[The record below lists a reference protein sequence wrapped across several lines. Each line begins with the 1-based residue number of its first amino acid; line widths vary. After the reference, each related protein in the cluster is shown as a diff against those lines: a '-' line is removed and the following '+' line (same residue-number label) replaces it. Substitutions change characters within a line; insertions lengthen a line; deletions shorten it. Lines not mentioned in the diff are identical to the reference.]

1 MLLPENQSMNL
12 DMARLADNQESNDLV
27 PANISNILDT
37 SADDKVALCKILGGI
52 LPTQQQQQQQ
62 QQPRSMSNM
71 MSYSNQHLQ
80 QHTPPL
86 SQQQL
91 EWKKV
96 PNQFSD
102 ERKMKNSGPSP
113 SPGSVSE
120 KNNFQNVANSRMQGP
135 PPPYHQATRSASVPI
150 ALQSPN
156 PMSPVNPTSNISLP
170 SPRPSSAVSSPSTVN
185 KPSQQQQ
192 QHKSPNNSQDSPSKL
207 LSQSNPTTPI
217 SSHLSPSNSNTILEF
232 TTGSTTTT
240 SNSNFLNFNF
250 NFLMRLI

>member
-52 LPTQQQQQQQ
+52 LPTQQQQ

-192 QHKSPNNSQDSPSKL
+192 HKSPNNSQDSPSKL